1 METDSIDS
9 ILFNHTSVM
18 TNEIVDSISNCPEI
32 SSKGFTGIDA
42 TLGGGG
48 HSFHLLKRYP
58 NLNIIGIDQDP
69 FARKASSRNLKDFKD
84 RVNIKATNFANF
96 KPRQKVSFIIA
107 DLGVNSHQIDN
118 SERGFSFQKDG
129 PLDMRMNPSSKISA
143 NDLIQNLSEKELANL
158 IYEYGDERNSRR
170 IAWRIK
176 KDIKEIGPYKS
187 TKDLAYSIAGCFA
200 PKHRYKRIH
209 PATRTF
215 QALRIAVN
223 DEMKV
228 LENYINISPS
238 WLLDGG
244 IISIISFHSKEDR
257 KVKNHFKNDKRLIS
271 LTKKPLI
278 PSSIEVENN
287 KRSRSAKMRIAK
299 LT

>member
-1 METDSIDS
+1 
-9 ILFNHTSVM
+9 M

-228 LENYINISPS
+228 LENFLNISPS

>member
-228 LENYINISPS
+228 LENFLNISPS

-278 PSSIEVENN
+278 PSSIEIENN

>member
-1 METDSIDS
+1 METDSIHS
-9 ILFNHTSVM
+9 NFFNHKSVM
-18 TNEIVDSISNCPEI
+18 TDEIVDSISNCPEI
-32 SSKGFTGIDA
+32 SSKRFTGIDA

-48 HSFHLLKRYP
+48 HSFHLLRKYP
-58 NLNIIGIDQDP
+58 HLNIIGIDQDP
-69 FARKASSRNLKDFKD
+69 FARKASATNLNEFKD
-84 RVNIKATNFANF
+84 RVSIKAINFANF
-96 KPRQKVSFIIA
+96 KPQQKVSFIIA
-107 DLGVNSHQIDN
+107 DLGVNSHQIDYG
-118 SERGFSFQKDG
+118 ERGFSFQKDG

-223 DEMKV
+223 NEMEV
-228 LENYINISPS
+228 LENFLNISPS
-238 WLLDGG
+238 WLLNGG

-257 KVKNHFKNDKRLIS
+257 KVKDHFKNDNRLIN

-278 PSSIEVENN
+278 PSSIEVQNN
-287 KRSRSAKMRIAK
+287 NRSRSAKMRIAK

>member
-228 LENYINISPS
+228 LENFLNISPS